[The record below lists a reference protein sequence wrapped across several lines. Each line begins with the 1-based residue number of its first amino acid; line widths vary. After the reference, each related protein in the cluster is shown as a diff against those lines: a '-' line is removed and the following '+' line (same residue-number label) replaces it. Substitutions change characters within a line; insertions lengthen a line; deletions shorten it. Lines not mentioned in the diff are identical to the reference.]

1 MTNTFDKSR
10 LPSRHV
16 SVGPERAP
24 HRSYYYAMGLT
35 EEEIAR
41 PFVAL
46 ASAGNDSAPCNT
58 TLDAQADAARRG
70 VEQGGGMPR
79 RFNTITVTDGI
90 AMGHQGMKSSL
101 VSREVIAD
109 SVELSVRG
117 HCYDALV
124 GFAGCDKSLPGMM
137 MAMLRLNVPSI
148 FVYGGS
154 ILPGRYQDRDVTV
167 VDVFEVVGRYAAN
180 ACPIEEVHALEK
192 VACPGHGACGGQYTA
207 NTMACVG
214 EAIGL
219 SLPNSNMVPAPYTT
233 REQIAVAA
241 GAQVME
247 LLARNIRPRDI
258 CTREAFENAA
268 RIVAATGGSTN
279 GALHLP
285 AMAHEAG
292 IEFDLFDVAEIFKS
306 TPYCADLKPGGQY
319 VAKDMYEAGGAYMLM
334 KSLLNEGLLH
344 GECMTV
350 TGKTLGEN
358 IDEVT
363 WNPDQKVIYDAKT
376 PITPTGGVVGLR
388 GSLAPNG
395 AIVKVAGMHRLQFEG
410 PARCFDCEEDAFAA
424 VEARAINE
432 GEVVVIRYEGPK
444 GGPGMREMLSTTA
457 ALYGLGMGEKVALIT
472 DGRFSGATRGFCIG
486 HVGPEAAEG
495 GPIALVEDGDTIRI
509 DAEAG
514 TIDLIVADAALA
526 ERRARW
532 RPRVND
538 YQAGALWR
546 YAQNVGPAY
555 KGAVTHPGAAA
566 ERHVYADI

>member
-1 MTNTFDKSR
+1 MTHSFDKSK

-41 PFVAL
+41 PFVGI

-58 TLDAQADAARRG
+58 TLDHQADIARVG
-70 VEQGGGMPR
+70 VEVGGGMPR

-124 GFAGCDKSLPGMM
+124 AFAGCDKSLPGMM

-167 VDVFEVVGRYAAN
+167 VDVFEVVGKYAAGT
-180 ACPIEEVHALEK
+180 CPIEEVHALEK

-207 NTMACVG
+207 NTMACVA

-219 SLPNSNMVPAPYTT
+219 SLPNSNMAPAPYTT
-233 REQIAVAA
+233 RDQIAHAA
-241 GAQVME
+241 GVQVME
-247 LLARNIRPRDI
+247 LLAKNIRPRDI
-258 CTREAFENAA
+258 CTMEAFENAA

-292 IEFDLFDVAEIFKS
+292 LEFDLFDVAEIFKT
-306 TPYCADLKPGGQY
+306 TPYMADLKPGGNY
-319 VAKDMYEAGGAYMLM
+319 VAKDMYEAGGVYMLM
-334 KSLLNEGLLH
+334 KSLLSEGLLH
-344 GECMTV
+344 GNCMTV

-358 IDEVT
+358 IDEIT
-363 WNPDQKVIYDAKT
+363 WNPDQKVIHAATK
-376 PITPTGGVVGLR
+376 PLSPTGGVVGLK

-395 AIVKVAGMHRLQFEG
+395 AIVKVAGMHRLQFKG
-410 PARCFDCEEDAFAA
+410 PALVFDCEEDAFAA
-424 VEARAINE
+424 VEKREITE
-432 GEVVVIRYEGPK
+432 GSVVVIRYEGPK

-486 HVGPEAAEG
+486 HVGPEAADC
-495 GPIALVEDGDTIRI
+495 GPIALVENGDLIEI
-509 DAEAG
+509 DAEKG
-514 TIDLIVADAALA
+514 TIDLLVDAQVLE
-526 ERRARW
+526 ERRKAW
-532 RPRVND
+532 TPRVSD
-538 YQAGALWR
+538 YGSGALWR

-555 KGAVTHPGAAA
+555 KGAVTHPGGKA
-566 ERHVYADI
+566 ETHVYADI

>member
-1 MTNTFDKSR
+1 MTQTFDKSK

-24 HRSYYYAMGLT
+24 QRSYYYAMGMT
-35 EEEIAR
+35 EEQIAA
-41 PFVAL
+41 PFVAV

-58 TLDAQADAARRG
+58 TLDAQADVCREG
-70 VEQGGGMPR
+70 VMEAGGTPR

-117 HCYDALV
+117 HCYDAVV

-154 ILPGRYQDRDVTV
+154 ILPGTYQGRDLTV
-167 VDVFEVVGRYAAN
+167 QDVFEVVGRYSAH
-180 ACPIEEVHALEK
+180 ACPLSEVTAIEKA
-192 VACPGHGACGGQYTA
+192 ACPGHGACGGQFTA

-219 SLPNSNMVPAPYTT
+219 SLPNSNMMPAPY
-233 REQIAVAA
+233 RGRDEFARAA
-241 GAQVME
+241 GRQIMDLIAK
-247 LLARNIRPRDI
+247 NIRPRDI
-258 CTREAFENAA
+258 CTRDAFENAA

-279 GALHLP
+279 AGLHLP

-292 IEFDLFDVAEIFKS
+292 IDFSLFDVAEIFKT
-306 TPYCADLKPGGQY
+306 TPYLADLKPGGKY
-319 VAKDMYEAGGAYMLM
+319 VARDMYNAGGVYMLM
-334 KSLLNEGLLH
+334 KTMLSEGLLH
-344 GECMTV
+344 GDCITV

-363 WNPDQKVIYDAKT
+363 WNPDQKVIYDVKT

-388 GSLAPNG
+388 GTLAPDG
-395 AIVKVAGMHRLQFEG
+395 AIVKVAGMARLEFTG
-410 PARCFDCEEDAFAA
+410 PAQVFDCEEDCFAA
-424 VEARAINE
+424 VEARQIIE
-432 GEVVVIRYEGPK
+432 GSVIVIRYEGPK
-444 GGPGMREMLSTTA
+444 GGPGMREMLATTA
-457 ALYGLGMGEKVALIT
+457 ALYGQGMGEKVALIT

-486 HVGPEAAEG
+486 HVGPEAAAG
-495 GPIALVEDGDTIRI
+495 GPIALIENGDIIRI
-509 DAEAG
+509 DATAG
-514 TIDLIVADAALA
+514 TIDLDVPDDVLAARKA
-526 ERRARW
+526 KW
-532 RPRVND
+532 QPRQHD
-538 YQAGALWR
+538 YQSGALWR
-546 YAQNVGPAY
+546 YAQNVGPAWA
-555 KGAVTHPGAAA
+555 GAVTHPGGKA
-566 ERHVYADI
+566 ETHMFADI

>member
-1 MTNTFDKSR
+1 MPNQFDKSK

-35 EEEIAR
+35 AEEIAR
-41 PFVAL
+41 PFVGVV
-46 ASAGNDSAPCNT
+46 SAGNDSAPCNT
-58 TLDAQADAARRG
+58 TLDAQADIARVG

-124 GFAGCDKSLPGMM
+124 GFAGCDKSLPGIM

-154 ILPGRYQDRDVTV
+154 ILPGRHNNKDVTV
-167 VDVFEVVGRYAAN
+167 KDVFEIVGKYAAG
-180 ACPIEEVHALEK
+180 ACPLSELEELER

-219 SLPNSNMVPAPYTT
+219 SLPNSNMAPAPYST
-233 REQIAVAA
+233 RDQIAHAA
-241 GAQVME
+241 GVQVMD

-258 CTREAFENAA
+258 CTREAFVNAA

-279 GALHLP
+279 AALHLP

-292 IEFDLFDVAEIFKS
+292 IEFDLFDVADAFKT
-306 TPYCADLKPGGQY
+306 TPYMADLQPGGQY
-319 VAKDMYEAGGAYMLM
+319 VARDMYEAGGVYMLM
-334 KSLLNEGLLH
+334 KSLLDEGLLF
-344 GECMTV
+344 GDCMTV

-358 IDEVT
+358 INQIT
-363 WNPDQKVIYDAKT
+363 WNPDQKVIYPAT
-376 PITPTGGVVGLR
+376 APITPTGGVVGLR
-388 GSLAPNG
+388 GTLAPEG
-395 AIVKVAGMHRLQFEG
+395 AIVKVAGMDRLTFTG
-410 PARCFDCEEDAFAA
+410 PAQVYDCEEDCFAA
-424 VEARAINE
+424 VEAREIRE
-432 GEVVVIRYEGPK
+432 GSVIVIRYEGPR

-457 ALYGLGMGEKVALIT
+457 ALYGQGMGEKVALIT

-486 HVGPEAAEG
+486 HVGPEAALG
-495 GPIALVEDGDTIRI
+495 GPIALIEDGDEIMI
-509 DAEAG
+509 DAETG
-514 TIDLIVADAALA
+514 VIDLYVAPAVLE
-526 ERRARW
+526 ERRKSW
-532 RPRVND
+532 KPRQTD
-538 YQAGALWR
+538 YQSGAIWR

-555 KGAVTHPGAAA
+555 KGAVTHPGGAK
-566 ERHVYADI
+566 ETHVFADI

>member
-1 MTNTFDKSR
+1 MTHQFDKSK

-35 EEEIAR
+35 EEQIAR
-41 PFVAL
+41 PFVGVV
-46 ASAGNDSAPCNT
+46 SAGNDSAPCNT
-58 TLDAQADAARRG
+58 ALDHQADVARRG
-70 VEQGGGMPR
+70 VDEAGGLSR

-124 GFAGCDKSLPGMM
+124 GFAGCDKSLPGIM

-154 ILPGRYQDRDVTV
+154 ILPGRYHDRDVTV
-167 VDVFEVVGRYAAN
+167 VDVFEIVGKYAAG
-180 ACPIEEVHALEK
+180 ACPLSEVHALEK
-192 VACPGHGACGGQYTA
+192 AACPGHGACGGQYTA
-207 NTMACVG
+207 NTMACVA

-219 SLPNSNMVPAPYTT
+219 SLPNSNMAPAPYTT
-233 REQIAVAA
+233 RDQIAHAA
-241 GAQVME
+241 GVQVME

-258 CTREAFENAA
+258 CTREAFVNAA
-268 RIVAATGGSTN
+268 RVVAATGGSTN

-306 TPYCADLKPGGQY
+306 TPYMADLKPGGNY
-319 VAKDMYEAGGAYMLM
+319 VAKDMYEAGGVYMLM
-334 KSLLNEGLLH
+334 KSLLSEGLLH
-344 GECMTV
+344 GDCLTV
-350 TGKTLGEN
+350 TGKTLAEN
-358 IDEVT
+358 IDEIT
-363 WNPDQKVIYDAKT
+363 WNPDQKVIHPATK
-376 PITPTGGVVGLR
+376 PLSPTGGVVGLR

-395 AIVKVAGMHRLQFEG
+395 AIVKVAGMARLQFKG
-410 PARCFDCEEDAFAA
+410 PAIVFDCEEDAFAA
-424 VEARAINE
+424 VEARDIKD
-432 GEVVVIRYEGPK
+432 GQVVVIRYEGPK

-486 HVGPEAAEG
+486 HVGPEAAEC
-495 GPIALVEDGDTIRI
+495 GPIALVENGDTIEI
-509 DAEAG
+509 DAEKG
-514 TIDLIVADAALA
+514 TIDLLVDAAVLE
-526 ERRARW
+526 ERKKAW
-532 RPRVND
+532 TPRVSD
-538 YQAGALWR
+538 YGSGALWR

>member
-1 MTNTFDKSR
+1 MSRTFDKSH

-24 HRSYYYAMGLT
+24 HRSYYYAMGMT
-35 EEEIAR
+35 AEEIAR
-41 PFVAL
+41 PFVAV

-58 TLDAQADAARRG
+58 TLDFQADICRQG
-70 VEQGGGMPR
+70 VIEGGGTPR

-154 ILPGRYQDRDVTV
+154 ILPGRFENRDVTV
-167 VDVFEVVGRYAAN
+167 VDVFEVVGRYSAG
-180 ACPIEEVHALEK
+180 ACPLSEVTALEK

-219 SLPNSNMVPAPYTT
+219 SLPNSNMAPAPYKS
-233 REQIAVAA
+233 REEIAMAA
-241 GAQVME
+241 GRQVME
-247 LLARNIRPRDI
+247 LLVRNIRPRDI
-258 CTREAFENAA
+258 CTRTAFENAA
-268 RIVAATGGSTN
+268 RVVAATGGSTN

-285 AMAHEAG
+285 AMANECG
-292 IEFDLFDVAEIFKS
+292 IDFDLFDVAEIFKS
-306 TPYCADLKPGGQY
+306 TPYVADLKPGGKY
-319 VAKDMYEAGGAYMLM
+319 VAKDMYDAGGVYMVM
-334 KSLLNEGLLH
+334 KTLLAGGFLDGNP
-344 GECMTV
+344 MTI
-350 TGKTLGEN
+350 TGRTLGEN
-358 IDEVT
+358 IEQVT
-363 WNPDQKVIYDAKT
+363 WNPDQKVIYDVRT

-388 GSLAPNG
+388 GSLAPEG
-395 AIVKVAGMHRLQFEG
+395 AIVKVAGMQRLQFTG
-410 PARCFDCEEDAFAA
+410 PAQVFECEEDAFAA
-424 VEARAINE
+424 VEARQIRE
-432 GEVVVIRYEGPK
+432 GSVVVIRNEGPK

-457 ALYGLGMGEKVALIT
+457 ALYGQGMGEKVALVT

-486 HVGPEAAEG
+486 HVGPEATDC
-495 GPIALVEDGDTIRI
+495 GPIALIRDGDIIAI

-514 TIDLIVADAALA
+514 TIDLEVDEMTLA
-526 ERRARW
+526 ERRTSW
-532 RPRVND
+532 KPRGND
-538 YQAGALWR
+538 YNAGALWR
-546 YAQNVGPAY
+546 YSRNVGPAY
-555 KGAVTHPGAAA
+555 QGAVTHPGAKA
-566 ERHVYADI
+566 ETHVYADI

>member
-1 MTNTFDKSR
+1 MPQFDKSR

-24 HRSYYYAMGLT
+24 HRSYYYAMGLS

-41 PFVAL
+41 PFVGVV
-46 ASAGNDSAPCNT
+46 SAGNDSAPCNT
-58 TLDAQADAARRG
+58 TLDAQADVCRRG
-70 VEQGGGMPR
+70 VEEGGGMPR

-154 ILPGRYQDRDVTV
+154 ILPGTYRGQDVTV
-167 VDVFEVVGRYAAN
+167 VDVFEAVGQHAAGN
-180 ACPIEEVHALEK
+180 CPLKDLTALEK
-192 VACPGHGACGGQYTA
+192 VACPGHGACGGQFTA

-219 SLPNSNMVPAPYTT
+219 SLPNSNMTPAPYNS
-233 REQIAVAA
+233 REEIAVAA
-241 GAQVME
+241 GRQAMALIE
-247 LLARNIRPRDI
+247 RNLRPRDI
-258 CTREAFENAA
+258 CTRAAFENAA
-268 RIVAATGGSTN
+268 RVVAATGGSTN
-279 GALHLP
+279 AALHLP

-292 IEFDLFDVAEIFKS
+292 IAFDLHDVAEIFKS
-306 TPYCADLKPGGQY
+306 TPYIADLKPGGKY
-319 VAKDMYEAGGAYMLM
+319 VAKDMHEAGGVYMAM
-334 KSLLNEGLLH
+334 KTLLDGGFIDPEPL
-344 GECMTV
+344 TV

-358 IDEVT
+358 IEEVT
-363 WNPDQKVIYDAKT
+363 WNPDQKVFYEVSN
-376 PITPTGGVVGLR
+376 PITPTGGVVGLK
-388 GSLAPNG
+388 GSLAPDG
-395 AIVKVAGMHRLQFEG
+395 AIVKVAGMARLQFTG
-410 PARCFDCEEDAFAA
+410 PARVFECEEEAFAA
-424 VEARAINE
+424 VEARDIAE
-432 GEVVVIRYEGPK
+432 GSVIVIRYEGPK
-444 GGPGMREMLSTTA
+444 GGPGMREMLATTA
-457 ALYGLGMGEKVALIT
+457 ALYGQGMGEKVALIT

-495 GPIALVEDGDTIRI
+495 GPIALVENGDTIAI

-514 TIDLIVADAALA
+514 TIDLVVDKAVLD
-526 ERRARW
+526 ERRSAW
-532 RPRVND
+532 QPREHD
-538 YQAGALWR
+538 YQSGALWR
-546 YAQNVGPAY
+546 FAQNVGPAHQ
-555 KGAVTHPGAAA
+555 GAVTHPGAAR
-566 ERHVYADI
+566 ETHVFADI

>member
-1 MTNTFDKSR
+1 MTHQFDKSR

-90 AMGHQGMKSSL
+90 AMGHQGMKASL

-137 MAMLRLNVPSI
+137 MAMLRLNIPSI

-154 ILPGRYQDRDVTV
+154 ILPGRFHDRDVTV
-167 VDVFEVVGRYAAN
+167 VDVFEVVGRYAAGT
-180 ACPIEEVHALEK
+180 CPIEEVHALEK

-292 IEFDLFDVAEIFKS
+292 IDFDLFDVAEIFKT
-306 TPYCADLKPGGQY
+306 TPYCADLKPGGKY

-334 KSLLNEGLLH
+334 KSLLSEGLLH

-363 WNPDQKVIYDAKT
+363 WNPNQKVIYDAKA

-410 PARCFDCEEDAFAA
+410 PARCFDCEEDAFEA
-424 VEARAINE
+424 VEHRQIQE
-432 GEVVVIRYEGPK
+432 GEVVIIRYEGPN

-514 TIDLIVADAALA
+514 TIDLLVTDNVLEA
-526 ERRARW
+526 RRAKW
-532 RPRVND
+532 QPRVSD
-538 YQAGALWR
+538 YGSGALWR

-566 ERHVYADI
+566 ETHVYADI

>member
-1 MTNTFDKSR
+1 MTHVFDKSR

-24 HRSYYYAMGLT
+24 HRSYYYAMGLI

-109 SVELSVRG
+109 SIELSVRG

-167 VDVFEVVGRYAAN
+167 VDVFEVVGKYAAGT
-180 ACPIEEVHALEK
+180 CPIEEVHALEK

-219 SLPNSNMVPAPYTT
+219 SLPNSNMVPAPYTS

-247 LLARNIRPRDI
+247 LLARRIRPRDI

-292 IEFDLFDVAEIFKS
+292 IDFDLHDVARIFKS
-306 TPYCADLKPGGQY
+306 TPYCADLKPGGKY
-319 VAKDMYEAGGAYMLM
+319 VARDMYEAGGAYMLM
-334 KSLLNEGLLH
+334 KSLLAEGLLH
-344 GECMTV
+344 GDCMTV

-376 PITPTGGVVGLR
+376 PITPTGGVVGLV
-388 GSLAPNG
+388 GSLAPEG

-410 PARCFDCEEDAFAA
+410 PARCYDCEEDAFAA
-424 VEARAINE
+424 VEARAIVE
-432 GEVVVIRYEGPK
+432 GEVVIIRYEGPK

-486 HVGPEAAEG
+486 HVGPEAADG

-509 DAEAG
+509 DADAG
-514 TIDLIVADAALA
+514 TIDLLVAEDVLA
-526 ERRARW
+526 ERRGKW
-532 RPRVND
+532 RPRVSD
-538 YQAGALWR
+538 YGAGALWR

-566 ERHVYADI
+566 ERHVFADI